1 MDRKEIEEKDQEL
14 LKDIR
19 EIVRRNEEKTSKDKS
34 FFQSMRFWLPA
45 LAIVVVV
52 AGMMVFNKPSTSSK
66 PEEPVQAY
74 AEVVDKEPVA
84 GGEKAMDL
92 KITYDSESTSAV
104 KETVILPKA
113 ADSADTAPPNNE
125 TSALAEAETPSESL
139 GEERSVTDAIEPTD
153 TKPEPPAR
161 TSISLEPLHTDP
173 AETKPVTAVKP
184 DVSEEQKDPGP
195 SIEIAKLVSCAGV
208 QDRQYVSPQN
218 VFSLQKVS
226 KPVVW
231 MTVLTDKP
239 PFTLTHVYY
248 HNDKKYA
255 EVPLEVTYPRM
266 RTWSRLTLSHAYQ
279 TGQYRVEV
287 VTDAG
292 DVLAEIAYTVV
303 P

>member
-19 EIVRRNEEKTSKDKS
+19 EIVRRNEEKSSQHKS
-34 FFQSMRFWLPA
+34 IFQSMRFWLPA
-45 LAIVVVV
+45 LVIVAVV
-52 AGMMVFNKPSTSSK
+52 AGMMVFNNSSTSSK
-66 PEEPVQAY
+66 PEEPLQRS
-74 AEVVDKEPVA
+74 AEVVD
-84 GGEKAMDL
+84 EKPAASDEKSMDL
-92 KITYDSESTSAV
+92 KITYGSDASKPVEEPV
-104 KETVILPKA
+104 KETEASEPVDTTADEKA
-113 ADSADTAPPNNE
+113 SLTLAASETPPEADEEEPPVADENGPADTQAAA
-125 TSALAEAETPSESL
+125 SAEAETASEPSTTEPSEA
-139 GEERSVTDAIEPTD
+139 ETAPAA
-153 TKPEPPAR
+153 KPEAPEKREPA
-161 TSISLEPLHTDP
+161 
-173 AETKPVTAVKP
+173 
-184 DVSEEQKDPGP
+184 P
-195 SIEIAKLVSCAGV
+195 SIRIAKLVSCAGV
-208 QDRQYVSPQN
+208 QDRQYVSPQS
-218 VFSLQKVS
+218 VFSLEKVS

-255 EVPLEVTYPRM
+255 EVPLEVKYPRM

-292 DVLAEIAYTVV
+292 EVLGEIEYTDV